1 VLKNLFLWLS
11 IPLFE
16 TLCQICMKFASNAL
30 DITPFG
36 AQWLSLASQSYWFWG
51 SLASDLC
58 CFLCWM
64 AILKHTKLSVAFPL
78 SSVCFITVLL
88 AGWGIFHEPLLWQHW
103 LGTVLIM
110 GGIYLVSRDAK
121 A

>member
-1 VLKNLFLWLS
+1 MLKSILLWVT

-16 TLCQICMKFASNAL
+16 TLSQICMKFASVSL
-30 DITPFG
+30 DGIAFG
-36 AQWLSLASQSYWFWG
+36 KQWFLQAAHSGWFWG

-64 AILKHTKLSVAFPL
+64 AILKHAKLSVAFPL

-88 AGWGIFHEPLLWQHW
+88 AGWGIFGEPILYQHW
-103 LGTVLIM
+103 LGTALIM
-110 GGIYLVSRDAK
+110 SGIYLVSKEA
-121 A
+121 AV